1 MVKGWVAE
9 DGSAQ
14 ERVYDVAWSGE
25 RQPDDEGRLPPVGS
39 TVSLETGHYE
49 NSIGAVQLTTV
60 WEEPDIDPALR
71 AMYYVRVIQIPT
83 PRHTLLDTIA
93 LQEPPDAAGGHAAI
107 IQERAYSSPI
117 WYTP

>member
-1 MVKGWVAE
+1 ME

-14 ERVYDVAWSGE
+14 ERIYDVVWAGDRE
-25 RQPDDEGRLPPVGS
+25 LDDAGRLPPVGN
-39 TVSLETGHYE
+39 TVSLNTGRYD
-49 NSIGAVQLTTV
+49 NSIGAAELTTV
-60 WEEPDIDPALR
+60 WTDPDFDPALR
-71 AMYYVRVIQIPT
+71 AVYYVRVIQIPT

-93 LQEPPDAAGGHAAI
+93 LQEPPEAAEGHASI